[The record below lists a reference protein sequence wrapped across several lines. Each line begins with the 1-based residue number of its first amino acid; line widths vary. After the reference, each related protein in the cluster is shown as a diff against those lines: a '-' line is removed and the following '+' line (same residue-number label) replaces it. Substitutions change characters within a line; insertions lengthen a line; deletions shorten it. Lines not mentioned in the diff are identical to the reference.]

1 MNVIDLF
8 CGAGGLSRGFMDAG
22 FKIIVGCDNDQDA
35 LNTFSK
41 NHDGGVA
48 LNADL
53 SKQETIA
60 EILKIVDGKQI
71 DVVIAGPPCQSFSL
85 TGKRRYGV
93 LDDPRNYLYKAVV
106 DLIGQVKPKG
116 FIIENVPGMFSM
128 HNGNTRE
135 EILRCLRELGYNVD
149 CKILLAADYGVPQ
162 TRKRLVFMGVRK
174 DIGEPVFPRPTHGP
188 SVGRQYITC
197 EEAIDDL
204 PSRED
209 GSIGKSPDRYTHEPN
224 TEYER
229 KMRGLNN
236 ILYNHVATAHKDFV
250 KEVIAMVPD
259 GGNYKDLPEGVG
271 TSRTFHMA
279 WTRLNSKLPAR
290 TVDTGHRNLFHYKYN
305 RVPTVRESARMQS
318 FPDNFVFTGSRTKQ
332 ERQVGNAVPP
342 LVGYALGM
350 ELRKIIEGREAHND

>member
-1 MNVIDLF
+1 MKLNAIDLF

-22 FKIIVGCDNDQDA
+22 FNILVGCDNDQDA
-35 LNTFSK
+35 LNTFSL
-41 NHDGGVA
+41 NHSGGIA

-53 SKQETIA
+53 SKQETVKKIMEIA
-60 EILKIVDGKQI
+60 GGNKI

-116 FIIENVPGMFSM
+116 FVIENVPGLYSM
-128 HNGNTRE
+128 HKGNIRE
-135 EILRCLRELGYNVD
+135 EILRSLRELGYNVE

-162 TRKRLVFMGVRK
+162 TRKRLVFMGVRS
-174 DIGEPVFPRPTHGP
+174 DIGKPRFPIPTYGP
-188 SVGRQYITC
+188 TTDKKYITC

-209 GSIGKSPDRYTHEPN
+209 GNVGVSPDKYTHAPN
-224 TEYER
+224 TDYER
-229 KMRGLNN
+229 KMRGSCDV
-236 ILYNHVATAHKDFV
+236 LYNHIATAHKEFV

-271 TSRTFHMA
+271 TSRNFHMA

-290 TVDTGHRNLFHYKYN
+290 TVDTGHRNVFHYKYN
-305 RVPTVRESARMQS
+305 RVPTVRESARIQS
-318 FPDNFVFTGSRTKQ
+318 FTDDFIFTGPRTKQ
-332 ERQVGNAVPP
+332 DRQVGNAVPP
-342 LVGYALGM
+342 LMGYALGQ
-350 ELRKIIEGREAHND
+350 ELRKIIEGANDD